1 MPKLIFTV
9 TNDLNYDQRMQRIC
23 YSLSKNGYQVILV
36 GRKLKTSLPL
46 NQSTFHQK
54 RLSCFFAKGPFFYV
68 EFNFRLFFYLLYTK
82 FDIVCAIDIDTI
94 IPCYAASFLKQQKRV
109 YDAHELFSEQKE
121 IIRRKNIHAVWSMLE
136 KWIIPQF
143 KNGYTVNQSIKNEF
157 NKRFGVDYFVIRNLP
172 LKISTVQI
180 QNANVDEERFILY
193 QGAVNEGRCFETLIP
208 AMKNID
214 CKLVICGTG
223 NFYYQ
228 LIQLI
233 KDNDVGDKVELK
245 GNLLPEELH
254 QLTPTATIGL
264 TFFESTGL
272 NQIYSLSNRFFDYI
286 MAEIPQV
293 CVAFPEYKRI
303 NDEFNIA
310 MLIDNT
316 TVDTV
321 SLAINN
327 LLSDTVIREEM
338 IDNCR
343 KAKEIL
349 NWENEEIKLLN
360 FWKNI
365 CTS

>member
-1 MPKLIFTV
+1 
-9 TNDLNYDQRMQRIC
+9 
-23 YSLSKNGYQVILV
+23 
-36 GRKLKTSLPL
+36 
-46 NQSTFHQK
+46 
-54 RLSCFFAKGPFFYV
+54 
-68 EFNFRLFFYLLYTK
+68 
-82 FDIVCAIDIDTI
+82 
-94 IPCYAASFLKQQKRV
+94 
-109 YDAHELFSEQKE
+109 
-121 IIRRKNIHAVWSMLE
+121 
-136 KWIIPQF
+136 
-143 KNGYTVNQSIKNEF
+143 
-157 NKRFGVDYFVIRNLP
+157 
-172 LKISTVQI
+172 
-180 QNANVDEERFILY
+180 
-193 QGAVNEGRCFETLIP
+193 
-208 AMKNID
+208 
-214 CKLVICGTG
+214 
-223 NFYYQ
+223 
-228 LIQLI
+228 
-233 KDNDVGDKVELK
+233 
-245 GNLLPEELH
+245 
-254 QLTPTATIGL
+254 
-264 TFFESTGL
+264 
-272 NQIYSLSNRFFDYI
+272 